1 MSIKEKGQLRLPNGR
16 RLKAVLVDAEW
27 HSRVEEELSHYRRV
41 AKQSPLKLR
50 GSMKLVGD
58 IDRALAELRKERDES
73 FEKLVSGLK

>member
-1 MSIKEKGQLRLPNGR
+1 M
-16 RLKAVLVDAEW
+16 
-27 HSRVEEELSHYRRV
+27 EEELSHYRRV

-58 IDRALAELRKERDES
+58 VDRALAELRKELEES